1 LNPFGIGFSYTIA
14 SAAAGG
20 EGGGGGN
27 PISIDYTYFVQI
39 ISFLLLFWILK
50 KYAWK
55 PLMDMMEKRRQFIE
69 DNLAHAEHERKE
81 AERIR
86 HEYQEEMLKARQD
99 AQIIIEK
106 ATKNSEE
113 RGAEIIAL
121 ARKETEKMKQAA
133 IADIERERDKAIS
146 EVKAQVVDMSIAVA
160 EKIIKQKLDMKGQE
174 ALIEQFIQEVGDR
187 PC

>member
-1 LNPFGIGFSYTIA
+1 MNPFGIGFAYTIA
-14 SAAAGG
+14 SAAAS

-27 PISIDYTYFVQI
+27 PVAIDYTYPSQI
-39 ISFLLLFWILK
+39 LSFLILVFILAK
-50 KYAWK
+50 FAWK
-55 PLMDMMEKRRQFIE
+55 PLMEMMEKRRQNIE
-69 DNLAHAEHERKE
+69 DNLANAENERKE

-86 HEYQEEMLKARQD
+86 QEYQAEMLKARQQ
-99 AQIIIEK
+99 AQGIIEK

-113 RGAEIIAL
+113 RASEILAE

-133 IADIERERDKAIS
+133 LADIERERDKAIAD
-146 EVKAQVVDMSIAVA
+146 VRAQVVDMSIAVA
-160 EKIIKQKLDMKGQE
+160 EKIIQQKLDIKGQE

>member
-1 LNPFGIGFSYTIA
+1 LNPFGISFASTIA
-14 SAAAGG
+14 SAATS

-27 PISIDYTYFVQI
+27 PISIDYTYPVQI
-39 ISFLLLFWILK
+39 VSFVILVLILA

-69 DNLAHAEHERKE
+69 DNLANAEHERKE

-86 HEYQEEMLKARQD
+86 LEYQEEMLKARQE
-99 AQIIIEK
+99 AQVIIEK

-113 RGAEIIAL
+113 RASEILVL

-133 IADIERERDKAIS
+133 LADIERERAKAIS
-146 EVKAQVVDMSIAVA
+146 DVRAQVVELSIAVA
-160 EKIIKQKLDMKGQE
+160 EKIIQQKLDMKGQE
-174 ALIEQFIQEVGDR
+174 ALVEQFIQEVGDR